1 MDSFLIH
8 GGQRLKGA
16 VEISGSKNSALPIL
30 AACLMA
36 EGPSRLNGVP
46 RLSDIDSMNKLIG
59 ELGCRVRR
67 HDPAGAGDVTALNRP
82 LLNGPLD
89 IEVLD
94 EEPLRGEVRHRQNHA
109 RQHLRAG
116 AAARQARQGGREPAR
131 RMRHRRPAGRSP
143 RPRHAKTGRG
153 IHNRKRKYRRQS
165 PRQTAR
171 LPHVSRRGAGADR
184 PGDDQRHVRRVARRR
199 RNRHRRRG
207 VRAGS
212 LRLRGTAHQD
222 GRADQRPRDGRDSHR
237 GRRKIQSARNI
248 ASFPIASSAAR
259 S

>member
-67 HDPAGAGDVTALNRP
+67 NDPAGAGDVTALNRP

-94 EEPLRGEVRHRQNHA
+94 EERCEAKYEIVKTMRASICVLGPL
-109 RQHLRAG
+109 L
-116 AAARQARQGGREPAR
+116 
-131 RMRHRRPAGRSP
+131 
-143 RPRHAKTGRG
+143 AK
-153 IHNRKRKYRRQS
+153 
-165 PRQTAR
+165 
-171 LPHVSRRGAGADR
+171 RGAR
-184 PGDDQRHVRRVARRR
+184 W
-199 RNRHRRRG
+199 
-207 VRAGS
+207 
-212 LRLRGTAHQD
+212 
-222 GRADQRPRDGRDSHR
+222 
-237 GRRKIQSARNI
+237 
-248 ASFPIASSAAR
+248 
-259 S
+259 